1 MNMYFIILAVTPTTR
16 SLKLLWSYNFI
27 LGAMNIYTYVYI
39 FYTDPIMKNG
49 SRGPPILLK
58 RPKDATVL
66 KVHPNYKVRAS
77 PSPPDASKGVR
88 REKQVRMTRTTK
100 PIVRQREKLVC
111 PICGILT
118 FTLGN
123 HIATHQGMASSTSY
137 LILWYRQ

>member
-1 MNMYFIILAVTPTTR
+1 
-16 SLKLLWSYNFI
+16 
-27 LGAMNIYTYVYI
+27 
-39 FYTDPIMKNG
+39 MKNG

-77 PSPPDASKGVR
+77 PSSSDPNKVVR
-88 REKQVRMTRTTK
+88 RDKQVRMVRTAK
-100 PIVRQREKLVC
+100 PIVKQREKLVC

-123 HIATHQGMASSTSY
+123 HIATHQGELYKY
-137 LILWYRQ
+137 LFSLFQA